1 MAVPVPACG
10 AGSKPLWGAH
20 VGTLHIMRHM
30 ESSSPRGEPRT
41 AGALSC
47 CFQFV
52 SCPKFFLLHVC
63 LTAVI
68 FNACVI
74 PFWVDV
80 CVSLDPM
87 PLTDIP
93 SSLAPHCP
101 GRSVS
106 VLGGQAQT
114 G

>member
-20 VGTLHIMRHM
+20 VGTPHIMRHGNRLPPAVSPGLR
-30 ESSSPRGEPRT
+30 ELCPAISNLCPVRSSS
-41 AGALSC
+41 
-47 CFQFV
+47 
-52 SCPKFFLLHVC
+52 LLHVC
-63 LTAVI
+63 LTAI
-68 FNACVI
+68 NFNACAI

-80 CVSLDPM
+80 CVSLDPT

-93 SSLAPHCP
+93 ASLVPHCP

-106 VLGGQAQT
+106 VLGAQAQT